1 MGTWRTLAAVGVGH
15 LVSMG
20 AVAVPVAL
28 GRSIDRRLLLVLAGV
43 LMLTLIACHRRRRGA
58 PGTPRAV
65 PSALPLLASFLVS
78 TAQGAGLMLV
88 PGLMPLC
95 GPGAAGGGGWG
106 TAATAALWATLT
118 AASVHTVAMLLAA
131 GLAAHLAGRALR

>member
-20 AVAVPVAL
+20 VVAVPLAL
-28 GRSIDRRLLLVLAGV
+28 GRTIDRRVMLVLAGV
-43 LMLTLIACHRRRRGA
+43 LMLALIACHRRRRGA

-65 PSALPLLASFLVS
+65 PPALPLLASFLVS

-106 TAATAALWATLT
+106 TAATALWATLT